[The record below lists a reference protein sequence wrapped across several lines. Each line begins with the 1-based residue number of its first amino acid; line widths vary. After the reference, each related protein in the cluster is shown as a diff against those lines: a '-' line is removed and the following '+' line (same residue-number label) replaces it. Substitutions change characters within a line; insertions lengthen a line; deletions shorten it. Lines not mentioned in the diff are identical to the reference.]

1 MAKGLS
7 VLKAAAPRSPHVFSR
22 ALTQPVYRQ
31 TLRSM
36 ATMKALVYRGVQDF
50 GVEDR
55 PKPQV
60 SAATDAVVKLAK
72 TTICGTDLHILQG
85 DVPTVA
91 PGTILGHEGLGTVES
106 VGTGV
111 TAFKPGDRVIISCIS
126 ACATCEYC
134 RRGMPSH
141 CTSGGWILGNTIDG
155 TQAEFVRIPHANS
168 SLHAVPPG
176 VDERALVMISDIL
189 PTALECGTLNGKVAP
204 GATVAVIGAGP
215 VGLSALMTAQLYSP
229 STLIM
234 LDLDPARLAVAQRL
248 GATHIVQSGP
258 GKDPAA
264 EVMRLTGG
272 RGVDTAIEAVG
283 VPATFGLCQDIIGVG
298 GTIANVGVHGSKVD
312 LHLEK
317 LWDRN
322 VAITTRLV
330 DATTAP
336 MLITLVESGRLDAQA
351 LTTHSFKFSE
361 VENAY
366 ASFKAAAVNK
376 ALKVIIDFE

>member
-1 MAKGLS
+1 
-7 VLKAAAPRSPHVFSR
+7 
-22 ALTQPVYRQ
+22 
-31 TLRSM
+31 
-36 ATMKALVYRGVQDF
+36 MKALVYRGVQDF

-111 TAFKPGDRVIISCIS
+111 TAFKPGDR
-126 ACATCEYC
+126 
-134 RRGMPSH
+134 
-141 CTSGGWILGNTIDG
+141 
-155 TQAEFVRIPHANS
+155 AEFVRIPHANS